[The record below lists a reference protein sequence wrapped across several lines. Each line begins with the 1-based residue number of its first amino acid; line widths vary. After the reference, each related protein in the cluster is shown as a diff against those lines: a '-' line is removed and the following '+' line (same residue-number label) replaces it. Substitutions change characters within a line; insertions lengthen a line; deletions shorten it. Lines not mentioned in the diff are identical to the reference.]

1 MVMQKVMYNPAGKVT
16 KEQLATFLVRVL
28 GQDAAAKG
36 KTGTDATVSGWA
48 QGYVALGT

>member
-28 GQDAAAKG
+28 GKDAEAKAKQVQTQQFLVG
-36 KTGTDATVSGWA
+36 HKVM
-48 QGYVALGT
+48 